1 MNPDQN
7 ALEMEAKTGNNPEQS
22 PYWTPKPNLTPEEIK
37 ERGFDLYRLY
47 QISQVRESAHPQ
59 FDGMGYMRYN
69 ETNEMADISYLAPK
83 KNKGD
88 SRITT
93 GVTHE
98 KDSSLV
104 SFYLN
109 LNFEGTVRIFHKD
122 KEIEDLGVALTKL
135 VRKSREK
142 ENYDGKRPIIYRNY
156 TVQGTCFTSEEYQES
171 WIPDKEIVGEV
182 DPTSLD
188 KVVWKENGFKK
199 VNAGCVTS
207 MVDGKKVFLEDI
219 RQQDIQKQPGVYT
232 VEYIPR
238 DIMKGIWGKTD
249 RWKFV
254 PYFVTP
260 TAQALGTLTQGSI
273 YSDWIYGEIDF
284 NKTEVVKVY
293 RPFEGRFQI
302 YINGVPML
310 PAGFPLK
317 AVSPAGLIP
326 IAKGDADPMNL
337 FAYSKSE
344 PAKMKIDQAVF
355 DEILQNMIIKFRQSA
370 FVPRVNNTDKVITPE
385 MFLGGKV
392 VSNIDPKMVQPLI
405 ENPGITSSDF
415 SFYQLL
421 KAQMDSKSISSILEG
436 NQDANTGSMSLG
448 QYMDM
453 QKKQMLKL
461 GGKIDGIIQMEKQ
474 MLKLRVMNL
483 LAHGYEQDE
492 EGQYKDV
499 AMQDKLPDGS
509 KGLNIMK
516 FQSPIDL
523 GATDDEASESVFN
536 EQNQYQQQ
544 NGQPVSI
551 SYLDPELMKS
561 IIDDPEYYICY
572 EVVPV
577 DKNNDKLAQMMF
589 VSMITQAAQL
599 FGMDS
604 LQVDGLKKQ
613 YAAVMGKSF
622 DDIFLSPEQLQLK
635 QQQMQQD
642 ATAAGQNPNDTKP
655 PMKSPFDVN
664 KTMESMGAN
673 S

>member
-1 MNPDQN
+1 MAKPTREEQDQ
-7 ALEMEAKTGNNPEQS
+7 MAKENNNPEQS
-22 PYWTPKPNLTPEEIK
+22 PYFTEKPDLSPEEIK
-37 ERGFDLYRLY
+37 ERSFDLYRLY
-47 QISQVRESAHPQ
+47 QISMVRESAHPQ

-98 KDSSLV
+98 KDSSIV
-104 SFYLN
+104 SFLLN
-109 LNFEGTVRIFHKD
+109 FNFEGSVRVFHKD
-122 KEIEDLGVALTKL
+122 KEVEELGTALTKL

-142 ENYDGKRPIIYRNY
+142 EEYDKKRPVFYRNII
-156 TVQGTCFTSEEYQES
+156 TQGTAFAVEEYQEM
-171 WIPDKEIVGEV
+171 WVPDKEIIGEV
-182 DPTSLD
+182 DSANLD
-188 KVVWKENGFKK
+188 KVKWRDKGYKK
-199 VNAGCVTS
+199 IHCGCVTNL
-207 MVDGKKVFLEDI
+207 VDGKKVFLEDI
-219 RQQDIQKQPGVYT
+219 RQQDIQKQLGVYT
-232 VEYIPR
+232 VEYVPR
-238 DIMKGIWGKTD
+238 EIMKGIWGKTE
-249 RWKFV
+249 RWKYV

-260 TAQALGTLTQGSI
+260 TAQSLGTLTQGSI

-284 NKTEVVKVY
+284 NKTEVIKVY
-293 RPFEGRFQI
+293 RPFEQRYQV

-310 PAGFPLK
+310 PVKFPLK
-317 AVSPAGLIP
+317 AVSPAGLVN
-326 IAKGDADPMNL
+326 IAKGDIDPMNL

-355 DEILQNMIIKFRQSA
+355 DEILQNMIVKFRQSA

-385 MFLGGKV
+385 MFLGGRV
-392 VSNIDPKMVQPLI
+392 ISNIDPKMVEPLL

-415 SFYQLL
+415 SFYQLFKTQL
-421 KAQMDSKSISSILEG
+421 DSKSVSGMFEG
-436 NQDANTGSMSLG
+436 NQPDGGGMSLG

-461 GGKIDGIIQMEKQ
+461 GGKIDGVVQWEKQ

-492 EGQYKDV
+492 NGNYKDV
-499 AMQDKLPDGS
+499 AMTDKMSDGS

-516 FQSPIDL
+516 FVSPN
-523 GATDDEASESVFN
+523 TKTSEEIFS
-536 EQNQYQQQ
+536 EQNQYKEQT
-544 NGQPVSI
+544 GQPAEI
-551 SYLDPELMKS
+551 MYLNPELMKE
-561 IIDDPEYYICY
+561 IINDPEYYICY

-589 VSMITQAAQL
+589 VTMVTQAAQL

-604 LQVDGLKKQ
+604 LQVNGLKKQ

-622 DDIFLSPEQLQLK
+622 DDLFLDEQELQLK
-635 QQQMQQD
+635 QQQMAMQATQGQD
-642 ATAAGQNPNDTKP
+642 MDKETNVKAP
-655 PMKSPFDVN
+655 PMDPKKMLDMMN
-664 KTMESMGAN
+664 Q
-673 S
+673 